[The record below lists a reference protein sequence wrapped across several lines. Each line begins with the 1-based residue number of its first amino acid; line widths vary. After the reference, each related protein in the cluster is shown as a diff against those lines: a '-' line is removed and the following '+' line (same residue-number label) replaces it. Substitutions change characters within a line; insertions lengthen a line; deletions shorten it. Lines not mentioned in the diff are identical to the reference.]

1 MGKKVKQL
9 LKSAPPSLAVVAVLV
24 AAGSICV
31 SNLPTDYHEIA
42 NLKDITTSELFSKE
56 TLAML
61 RATAACVIFLAQ
73 FIKFS
78 GPGWD
83 EQVTYPEGNC

>member
-1 MGKKVKQL
+1 MSKGAKPL
-9 LKSAPPSLAVVAVLV
+9 LNSAPPSPAVVAVLI

-31 SNLPTDYHEIA
+31 SNLPSDYHETA
-42 NLKDITTSELFSKE
+42 NLKDLTTSELFSKE

-61 RATAACVIFLAQ
+61 RAAAAFVIFVAQ
-73 FIKFS
+73 FVKFS

-83 EQVTYPEGNC
+83 EQVTYPEGN